1 MSEFSTTFIVAPY
14 SAEDADVLF
23 SLWSAG
29 TVALCDSAQTA
40 GGCTECE
47 GGTIEEIMKAVVKV
61 KTIMKQEDNNI
72 DFKVFG
78 VSEGSGGE
86 AIPFEI
92 RAKGQSYQLRCD
104 FAVLEEDDS
113 AIDFLAGTND
123 LDSIP
128 QLLGEK
134 KFESFRKV
142 INGESDENY
151 DDVLIYENDG
161 YEDWL
166 ESCMEE

>member
-29 TVALCDSAQTA
+29 TVAFCDSAQTA

-72 DFKVFG
+72 D
-78 VSEGSGGE
+78 
-86 AIPFEI
+86 
-92 RAKGQSYQLRCD
+92 LRY
-104 FAVLEEDDS
+104 LEY
-113 AIDFLAGTND
+113 
-123 LDSIP
+123 
-128 QLLGEK
+128 
-134 KFESFRKV
+134 RKV
-142 INGESDENY
+142 QGARRSRSKLEQKANHINF
-151 DDVLIYENDG
+151 VVILLFLKKTIRR
-161 YEDWL
+161 
-166 ESCMEE
+166 